1 MVLSNSAKRARY
13 ANTIS
18 NQNQGGGSKK
28 AGFPYIVGRD
38 HWSSLFLGNTNVVNG
53 KCCGLKSYQQVRFPL
68 ASLSHGVG
76 RQVNLSYWKV
86 KGT

>member
-1 MVLSNSAKRARY
+1 MVLSNSSTRARY

-28 AGFPYIVGRD
+28 AGFPYIVGRTQ
-38 HWSSLFLGNTNVVNG
+38 WSSIFLNSTDPVNG
-53 KCCGLKSYQQVRFPL
+53 RCCALRTYQQVRFPL
-68 ASLSHGVG
+68 ASMSRNIG
-76 RQVNLSYWKV
+76 RSTNSSYWKV

>member
-1 MVLSNSAKRARY
+1 MVLSNSSKRARY

-28 AGFPYIVGRD
+28 AGFPYIVGRTQ
-38 HWSSLFLGNTNVVNG
+38 WSSIFINNTDPVHGN
-53 KCCGLKSYQQVRFPL
+53 CCTLKSYQNVRFPL
-68 ASLSHGVG
+68 ASMSHNIG
-76 RQVNLSYWKV
+76 RQANGSYWRV

>member
-1 MVLSNSAKRARY
+1 MVLSNSSKRARY

-38 HWSSLFLGNTNVVNG
+38 HWTSIYMHNTDAAHG
-53 KCCGLKSYQQVRFPL
+53 RCCNLKSFQQVRFPL

-76 RQVNLSYWKV
+76 RQYNPGYWKV

>member
-1 MVLSNSAKRARY
+1 MVLSNSSKRARF

-18 NQNQGGGSKK
+18 NQNQGGGNKK

-38 HWSSLFLGNTNVVNG
+38 QWSSIFLGNTNVPNG
-53 KCCGLKSYQQVRFPL
+53 KCCNLKTYQQVRFPL

-76 RQVNLSYWKV
+76 RQVNLSYWRV

>member
-1 MVLSNSAKRARY
+1 MVLSNSAQRARY

-28 AGFPYIVGRD
+28 AGFPYMVGRTE
-38 HWSSLFLGNTNVVNG
+38 WSSIFINNTDPVSG
-53 KCCGLKSYQQVRFPL
+53 RCCALKSYQNVRFPL
-68 ASLSHGVG
+68 ASMSHGVG
-76 RQVNLSYWKV
+76 RQVNGSYWRV

>member
-1 MVLSNSAKRARY
+1 MVLSNSSKRARY

-28 AGFPYIVGRD
+28 AGFPYIVGRTQ
-38 HWSSLFLGNTNVVNG
+38 WSSIFIGNSDPVNG
-53 KCCGLKSYQQVRFPL
+53 HCCVLKSYQNVHFPL
-68 ASLSHGVG
+68 ASISHNIG
-76 RQVNLSYWKV
+76 RQVNGSYWRV